1 MGFGA
6 RCRLHAYRGAPWA
19 ARARR
24 PDRSCLAF
32 RFRLKACT
40 CVTSTL
46 EPFFLL
52 ASYVVFTLGDYVERE
67 HEEAFRLGSLGGLAK
82 REGALKGAVMGR
94 LQMHFAWYMA
104 SYTVL
109 MLVSYALWIAAGSP
123 AGPLGVGT
131 VAGALQ
137 AVSDFLVNFAVVAYP
152 LYAAIRFIIKRLS
165 RPMGTRLRP
174 VKGETKREV
183 AVKAASSL
191 SL

>member
-1 MGFGA
+1 MPT
-6 RCRLHAYRGAPWA
+6 LHAYRGAPRA

-24 PDRSCLAF
+24 HARSCARL
-32 RFRLKACT
+32 RFRSKART

-46 EPFFLL
+46 EPLFLR
-52 ASYVVFTLGDYVERE
+52 APYAVFTLGYYIERE
-67 HEEAFRLGSLGGLAK
+67 HEEAFHLGPFGGLAK
-82 REGALKGAVMGR
+82 REGVLKGAVMGR

-123 AGPLGVGT
+123 AGPLE
-131 VAGALQ
+131 AGKGAGGLQ
-137 AVSDFLVNFAVVAYP
+137 AVSNFLVDFAVVAYP
-152 LYAAIRFIIKRLS
+152 LYAAIRYLIKRLP

>member
-1 MGFGA
+1 MG
-6 RCRLHAYRGAPWA
+6 
-19 ARARR
+19 
-24 PDRSCLAF
+24 
-32 RFRLKACT
+32 
-40 CVTSTL
+40 
-46 EPFFLL
+46 PF
-52 ASYVVFTLGDYVERE
+52 
-67 HEEAFRLGSLGGLAK
+67 GGLAK
-82 REGALKGAVMGR
+82 REGVLKGAVMGR

-123 AGPLGVGT
+123 AGPLE
-131 VAGALQ
+131 AGKGAGGLQ
-137 AVSDFLVNFAVVAYP
+137 AVSNFLVDFAVVAYP
-152 LYAAIRFIIKRLS
+152 LYAAIRYLIKRLP

>member
-1 MGFGA
+1 MPA
-6 RCRLHAYRGAPWA
+6 
-19 ARARR
+19 
-24 PDRSCLAF
+24 SCLQRSALGCARL
-32 RFRLKACT
+32 RFQSKART

-46 EPFFLL
+46 EPLFLR
-52 ASYVVFTLGDYVERE
+52 APYAVFTLGYYVERE
-67 HEEAFRLGSLGGLAK
+67 HEEAFRLGPFGEFAK
-82 REGALKGAVMGR
+82 REGALEGVGMGR

-152 LYAAIRFIIKRLS
+152 LYAAIRYFIKRLS
-165 RPMGTRLRP
+165 RPMSTRLRP

>member
-1 MGFGA
+1 MQ
-6 RCRLHAYRGAPWA
+6 
-19 ARARR
+19 
-24 PDRSCLAF
+24 
-32 RFRLKACT
+32 
-40 CVTSTL
+40 
-46 EPFFLL
+46 L
-52 ASYVVFTLGDYVERE
+52 ASAAPVLHFLRTPYAVFTLGDYVERE

-137 AVSDFLVNFAVVAYP
+137 AVSDFLVNFAVVAI
-152 LYAAIRFIIKRLS
+152 LYMLRF
-165 RPMGTRLRP
+165 
-174 VKGETKREV
+174 
-183 AVKAASSL
+183 ASL
-191 SL
+191 SSGCRVRWARACVR

>member
-1 MGFGA
+1 M
-6 RCRLHAYRGAPWA
+6 
-19 ARARR
+19 
-24 PDRSCLAF
+24 
-32 RFRLKACT
+32 
-40 CVTSTL
+40 
-46 EPFFLL
+46 
-52 ASYVVFTLGDYVERE
+52 
-67 HEEAFRLGSLGGLAK
+67 GSLGGLAK

-131 VAGALQ
+131 AAGALQ

-183 AVKAASSL
+183 AVKVASSL

>member
-1 MGFGA
+1 MPT
-6 RCRLHAYRGAPWA
+6 RIPWA

-24 PDRSCLAF
+24 HARSCARL

-46 EPFFLL
+46 EPLFLR
-52 ASYVVFTLGDYVERE
+52 ASYAVFTLGYYVERE
-67 HEEAFRLGSLGGLAK
+67 HEEAFHLGPFGGLAK
-82 REGALKGAVMGR
+82 REGVLKGAVMGR

-191 SL
+191 LL

>member
-1 MGFGA
+1 
-6 RCRLHAYRGAPWA
+6 
-19 ARARR
+19 
-24 PDRSCLAF
+24 
-32 RFRLKACT
+32 
-40 CVTSTL
+40 
-46 EPFFLL
+46 
-52 ASYVVFTLGDYVERE
+52 
-67 HEEAFRLGSLGGLAK
+67 
-82 REGALKGAVMGR
+82 MGR

-137 AVSDFLVNFAVVAYP
+137 AVSDFLVNFAVIAYP
-152 LYAAIRFIIKRLS
+152 LYAAIRFIIKRLSRPMGTRLS